1 MLLALGTIKGPGS
14 NYSRPN
20 RSVNADG
27 CAAGYFGSLAFTWSL
42 WMNSPLPNQST
53 QAIAVF
59 AACFAKTMGEKDPEF
74 INSFQK
80 NLEEMYYQMRDN
92 SYFPPETL
100 QAVRLT
106 GDLLKT

>member
-1 MLLALGTIKGPGS
+1 
-14 NYSRPN
+14 
-20 RSVNADG
+20 
-27 CAAGYFGSLAFTWSL
+27 
-42 WMNSPLPNQST
+42 MNIPLPNQST

-92 SYFPPETL
+92 SYFPSETL

>member
-1 MLLALGTIKGPGS
+1 
-14 NYSRPN
+14 
-20 RSVNADG
+20 
-27 CAAGYFGSLAFTWSL
+27 
-42 WMNSPLPNQST
+42 MNSPLPNQST

-92 SYFPPETL
+92 MSKNM
-100 QAVRLT
+100 LT
-106 GDLLKT
+106 FIKRSTALVTRILN